1 MNNVYIV
8 TSGEYSA
15 YCISAVF
22 SDKELAQKYIDSFEK
37 PKWDSYSIEEYELNP
52 HAKEIK
58 KGKLRGNINDVVVDL
73 TTEFYYYLW
82 SNKNQWQST
91 LRNKK

>member
-1 MNNVYIV
+1 MALSS
-8 TSGEYSA
+8 T
-15 YCISAVF
+15 
-22 SDKELAQKYIDSFEK
+22 DKKEIETLIRKEIKSFLKADTVKQFENDFID
-37 PKWDSYSIEEYELNP
+37 II
-52 HAKEIK
+52 AKEIK
-58 KGKLRGNINDVVVDL
+58 RGKLRGNINDVVVDL

>member
-1 MNNVYIV
+1 MALSSTDKKEIETIVRKEIKSFLNADTVKKFENNFIDIV
-8 TSGEYSA
+8 
-15 YCISAVF
+15 
-22 SDKELAQKYIDSFEK
+22 
-37 PKWDSYSIEEYELNP
+37 
-52 HAKEIK
+52 AKEIK

>member
-1 MNNVYIV
+1 MALSS
-8 TSGEYSA
+8 T
-15 YCISAVF
+15 
-22 SDKELAQKYIDSFEK
+22 DKKE
-37 PKWDSYSIEEYELNP
+37 IETLIR
-52 HAKEIK
+52 KEIK
-58 KGKLRGNINDVVVDL
+58 SFLKADTVKQFENDFIDIISKEIKRGKLRGNINDVVVDL

>member
-1 MNNVYIV
+1 MALSSTDKKEIETLVRKEIKSFLKADTVKQFENNFIDIV
-8 TSGEYSA
+8 
-15 YCISAVF
+15 
-22 SDKELAQKYIDSFEK
+22 
-37 PKWDSYSIEEYELNP
+37 
-52 HAKEIK
+52 AKEIK

-73 TTEFYYYLW
+73 STEFYYYLW